1 MLTMPWRIVGILN
14 SFSFSGS
21 TVCLI
26 VSLFCGKIFDGDFF
40 EGEAVVIDDA
50 LVLNSYFFSSSIIN
64 GDIEHLAH
72 DSARELREVN
82 EGVVCLIGNSG
93 GSIFLL

>member
-1 MLTMPWRIVGILN
+1 MGSVNRFLYRVDIVSI
-14 SFSFSGS
+14 
-21 TVCLI
+21 I
-26 VSLFCGKIFDGDFF
+26 DSLFCGKIIFARLL

-50 LVLNSYFFSSSIIN
+50 LVLNSYFFSRSIIN

-82 EGVVCLIGNSG
+82 EGVMCLIGNSRG
-93 GSIFLL
+93 GTFLF